1 MQGGAWIR
9 PSRHGST
16 RWKPERTPALRNARA
31 FRHAQ
36 DEANQAIYHTR
47 PEQRRHGMDFDGDQL
62 DVTYYEGTSLV
73 TLRQPEPAQPVLDH
87 SLTVQGHGHIKAHSI
102 LQIALATT
110 YVQQREIEQA
120 CEVAIQALDLPS
132 DQRIGP
138 IDQRAR
144 DLLREL
150 EPWRSTPAVATLAER
165 LATR

>member
-1 MQGGAWIR
+1 LPAAA
-9 PSRHGST
+9 PACCGSAASWPT
-16 RWKPERTPALRNARA
+16 AC
-31 FRHAQ
+31 
-36 DEANQAIYHTR
+36 
-47 PEQRRHGMDFDGDQL
+47 RR
-62 DVTYYEGTSLV
+62 S
-73 TLRQPEPAQPVLDH
+73 PN